1 MRNTYKRFFKYYT
14 VKVITTSVRRIC
26 YYNQHDNYQSCRSVA
41 LISIKL
47 NNERN
52 LRIIIHDV
60 SLYVKYL

>member
-1 MRNTYKRFFKYYT
+1 MLLY
-14 VKVITTSVRRIC
+14 
-26 YYNQHDNYQSCRSVA
+26 NYQSCRSVA

-60 SLYVKYL
+60 SHYIKYLENIVA